1 MESLDARTVEAF
13 LSALGVRQNDSA
25 ELELLGGCALILLG
39 SQRTTMDID
48 YVGDDLTQT
57 EFQRT
62 IESVASD
69 MHVHADA
76 VPIDRFVPVPAD
88 APSRRVFIARHGA
101 VDVFVIDP
109 YIIALSKLDRGFDS
123 DLADIA
129 FLAERGRVDLDRLA
143 ELITSSEP
151 AATVYDLDPS
161 AMRRH
166 LEDVR
171 RGLRDR

>member
-1 MESLDARTVEAF
+1 MEPLDARAVETF
-13 LSALGVRQNDSA
+13 LQALGARQDDPA

-48 YVGDDLTQT
+48 YVGDDLTRT

-62 IESVASD
+62 IDSVAAAL
-69 MHVHADA
+69 HVHADA

-109 YIIALSKLDRGFDS
+109 YVIALSKLDRGIDS
-123 DLADIA
+123 DLADIV

-151 AATVYDLDPS
+151 AAVAYDLDPT